1 MGTMQNY
8 PIAIV
13 DSNELTRAGLA
24 IVLRSLGLEAAH
36 VQLFA
41 DGTVFETSLNTQRI
55 VTVIVVDHEL
65 NLKRLMH
72 ATRRWRTVQPT
83 LRIIVISDNLTQ
95 RAIRFLSSAGVRGYL
110 LMTDDA
116 AVHLFEALDRVA
128 YGHYI
133 SPQLGESIIRRTR
146 EAEELQLRYS
156 HLDVLKLISSG
167 HTNHEIAQILG
178 YTHRTLY
185 RIRSD
190 LREALNTRSNE
201 QMVDEARRSGLIDR
215 L

>member
-1 MGTMQNY
+1 MGTIQSY

-24 IVLRSLGLEAAH
+24 IVLRSRGFEAAH
-36 VQLFA
+36 VQQFA
-41 DGTVFETSLNTQRI
+41 DGTVFEASLSTQRI

-65 NLKRLMH
+65 NLKKLMH

-83 LRIIVISDNLTQ
+83 LRIIVISDNLTK
-95 RAIRFLSSAGVRGYL
+95 RGIYFLSSAGVRGYL

-116 AVHLFEALDRVA
+116 VDHLFEALDKAA

-133 SPQLGESIIRRTR
+133 SSQLGESIIRRMR
-146 EAEELQLRYS
+146 EADQLQLRYS
-156 HLDVLKLISSG
+156 HLDVLKLMSSG
-167 HTNHEIAQILG
+167 HTNHDIAQILG
-178 YTHRTLY
+178 YSRRTLY
-185 RIRSD
+185 RIRSE
-190 LREALNTRSNE
+190 LKKAFNTRSTE
-201 QMVDEARRSGLIDR
+201 QLVDEARRSGLIER

>member
-1 MGTMQNY
+1 MGTIQSY

-24 IVLRSLGLEAAH
+24 TVLRSKGFEVGH
-36 VQLFA
+36 VQQFA
-41 DGTVFETSLNTQRI
+41 DGTAFEASLNTQRI

-65 NLKRLMH
+65 NLKKLMH

-83 LRIIVISDNLTQ
+83 LRIIVISDNLTK
-95 RAIRFLSSAGVRGYL
+95 RGIYFLSSAGVRGYL

-116 AVHLFEALDRVA
+116 VIHLFEALDKAA

-133 SPQLGESIIRRTR
+133 SPQLGESIIRRMR
-146 EAEELQLRYS
+146 EADQLQLRYS
-156 HLDVLKLISSG
+156 HLDVLKLMSSG
-167 HTNHEIAQILG
+167 HTNHDIAQILG
-178 YTHRTLY
+178 YSRRTLY
-185 RIRSD
+185 RIRGE
-190 LREALNTRSNE
+190 LRKAFDTRSTE
-201 QMVDEARRSGLIDR
+201 QLVDEARRSGLIDR